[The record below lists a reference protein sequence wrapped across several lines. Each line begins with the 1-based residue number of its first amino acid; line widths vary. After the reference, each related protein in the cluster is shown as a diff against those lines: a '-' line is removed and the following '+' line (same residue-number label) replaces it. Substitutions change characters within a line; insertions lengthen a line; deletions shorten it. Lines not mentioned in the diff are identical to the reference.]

1 MQKILEK
8 YTNLCQTP
16 SDINEHLPVIKK
28 YAQQCEHIT
37 EMGIRYIVSTWA
49 MLAAKPKKIIC
60 YDILTG
66 LDMNIFNANLNEII
80 NEANNAN
87 ISFVFHKADVLNIDI
102 EETDLLF
109 IDTYHE
115 YNQIKKELK
124 LHGNKVKKYLLFHD
138 TTTFGQNGETFKQ
151 PNTIGI
157 WPAIKEFLND
167 NNHWEICEKL
177 ENNNGLTILK
187 KNN

>member
-8 YTNLCQTP
+8 YNQLCQTQ

-28 YAQQCEHIT
+28 YAEECEHIT

-49 MLAAKPKKIIC
+49 LLSAKPKEIVC

-66 LDMNIFNANLNEII
+66 LDMNIFNSNLNEITNAA
-80 NEANNAN
+80 NEIGVKLN
-87 ISFVFHKADVLNIDI
+87 FYKEDVLNVEI

-115 YNQIKKELK
+115 YNQIKNELK
-124 LHGNKVKKYLLFHD
+124 LHGNKAKKYLLFHD
-138 TTTFGQNGETFKQ
+138 TTTFGQFGETFKQ
-151 PNTIGI
+151 ENTIGI
-157 WPAIKEFLND
+157 WPAIEEFLEENK
-167 NNHWEICEKL
+167 HWQICEKL
-177 ENNNGLTILK
+177 ENNNGFTILK
-187 KNN
+187 RVN